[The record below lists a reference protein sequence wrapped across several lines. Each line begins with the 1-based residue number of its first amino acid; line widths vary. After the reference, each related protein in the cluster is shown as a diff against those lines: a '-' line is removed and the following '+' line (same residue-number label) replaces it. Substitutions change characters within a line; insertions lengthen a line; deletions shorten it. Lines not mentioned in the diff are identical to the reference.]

1 MAARGLAV
9 PLGSVH
15 GAFSGARFRGARRRW
30 RDLAR
35 WGLDFA
41 LFTQFALFPFF
52 ALAHLWCTVPQA
64 FEDKINYEVKSQ
76 PLAEN
81 RCLFLKKIRIGG
93 PFFKMKPQPLKG
105 SGMSIRAVATL
116 YLVWCLLYYIY
127 LATRINGPRDV
138 PQCGALSLLQKPLHY
153 RGIHQ
158 ISLLG

>member
-1 MAARGLAV
+1 MCRSSVRAPRLIHKHKGAIITRSVRDKQGAEEIYRMAARGLAV

-64 FEDKINYEVKSQ
+64 FEDKIN
-76 PLAEN
+76 
-81 RCLFLKKIRIGG
+81 
-93 PFFKMKPQPLKG
+93 
-105 SGMSIRAVATL
+105 
-116 YLVWCLLYYIY
+116 
-127 LATRINGPRDV
+127 
-138 PQCGALSLLQKPLHY
+138 
-153 RGIHQ
+153 
-158 ISLLG
+158 